1 MREVSGSELAELTGK
16 TWRTVKALL
25 EAASIRPRRRHG
37 RADLY
42 DSEEALRAIFAPVAA
57 EDFDDQRQRL
67 AAAQSEKVEHE
78 NAVRRGELARRADV
92 ERFWVECITNMRARA
107 LAMGSKLSPR
117 LVNIAD
123 ASLISAA
130 IRAEVHAFLAELAD
144 YEPGE
149 PEGVVEG
156 GSEGSQPS
164 ADSDGQ
170 RVGRPRTKAK
180 QRKRGRAGPVED

>member
-1 MREVSGSELAELTGK
+1 
-16 TWRTVKALL
+16 
-25 EAASIRPRRRHG
+25 
-37 RADLY
+37 
-42 DSEEALRAIFAPVAA
+42 
-57 EDFDDQRQRL
+57 
-67 AAAQSEKVEHE
+67 
-78 NAVRRGELARRADV
+78 
-92 ERFWVECITNMRARA
+92 MRARA

-149 PEGVVEG
+149 SDGVVEG
-156 GSEGSQPS
+156 GPERGQPA

-170 RVGRPRTKAK
+170 RVGRPRAKAQ
-180 QRKRGRAGPVED
+180 QRKRRRAGAVED